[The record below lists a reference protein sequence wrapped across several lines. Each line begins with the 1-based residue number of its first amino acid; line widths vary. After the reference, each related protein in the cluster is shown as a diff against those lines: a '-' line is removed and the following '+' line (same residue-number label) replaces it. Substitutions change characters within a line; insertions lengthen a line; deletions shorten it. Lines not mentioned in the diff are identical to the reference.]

1 MTDKKLVETC
11 LERVHDGFKLVV
23 LGAYRAQ
30 ELSAGTTPLVPRDS
44 SKDTIVSLREI
55 ASGKLD
61 LEDLGERIIVGMQQF
76 SFLNA
81 VPAARVEKPKVS

>member
-11 LERVHDGFKLVV
+11 LERVNDGFKLVV
-23 LGAYRAQ
+23 LAAYRAQ
-30 ELSAGTTPLVPRDS
+30 ELSAGLVPIVSRDS

-61 LEDLGERIIVGMQQF
+61 LKALNERMVVGMQQF

-81 VPAARVEKPKVS
+81 PTPDQDGIDNS